1 VDSHPVIPPVTNTGV
16 STPCPSCSASRL
28 YVITGMFG
36 EEMEKHQRGEEGR
49 MENRLHCRVC
59 GYVEGVERKTATE
72 REERRQGYKSAVE

>member
-1 VDSHPVIPPVTNTGV
+1 VISLAPIINTGS

-49 MENRLHCRVC
+49 MENRLNCRVC
-59 GYVEGVERKTATE
+59 GYVEGVERTGTATE
-72 REERRQGYKSAVE
+72 REERRQGYKSKVE